1 MLKTLSKR
9 GLQPQILRPLYAT
22 DTVLTRDITSSKR
35 SSQSHPVF
43 IEKSLEEPV
52 IVVSESD
59 DVDLIGP
66 PDPLSNLRPIIRKCL
81 RDETPLQ
88 RQLRQMQDAT
98 QAWNQEFWAKHNTN
112 FIKKRQEFVKLGQST
127 GETRQ
132 LTAEEMSGFYKSFLD
147 QNWET
152 HLNYNLEWYKR
163 NFALLFL
170 AFRVSLE
177 KNLAKFR

>member
-1 MLKTLSKR
+1 MLKNLKKV
-9 GLQPQILRPLYAT
+9 GLKPLILKPYRTTAPA
-22 DTVLTRDITSSKR
+22 LTRDITSSKR
-35 SSQSHPVF
+35 SEQPHPVF
-43 IEKSLEEPV
+43 LEKSVEDPV
-52 IVVSESD
+52 IVVSETD

-98 QAWNQEFWAKHNTN
+98 QSWNHDFWAKHNTN
-112 FIKKRQEFVKLGQST
+112 FIKKRQEFVQLRQSQ
-127 GETRQ
+127 GEARQ
-132 LTAEEMSGFYKSFLD
+132 LTAEEMSDFYKSFLD

-152 HLNYNLEWYKR
+152 HLNYNLEWYRR
-163 NFALLFL
+163 NFVLLFL

-177 KNLAKFR
+177 KNLAKFS